1 MERTTRTRNRT
12 PSTRP
17 SDAPAPVRPAGNR
30 LCGNCPAWPE
40 ASFRHGELVRVE
52 IVHYHWCGRP
62 RALQPIRDWLGAV
75 DLNEL
80 RRRHIS
86 GQTGY

>member
-1 MERTTRTRNRT
+1 
-12 PSTRP
+12 
-17 SDAPAPVRPAGNR
+17 
-30 LCGNCPAWPE
+30 
-40 ASFRHGELVRVE
+40 VRVE